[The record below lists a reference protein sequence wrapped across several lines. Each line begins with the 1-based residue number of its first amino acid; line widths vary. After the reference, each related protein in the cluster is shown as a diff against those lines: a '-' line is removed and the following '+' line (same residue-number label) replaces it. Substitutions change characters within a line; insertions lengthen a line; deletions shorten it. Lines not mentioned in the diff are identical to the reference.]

1 MPKRNVRYRRTFS
14 LLYRAVPQCTCVLL
28 QGNLPDHLY
37 KPRLLPFRN
46 LFLFSNFNQAIQS
59 TPTTKY
65 QTPLLQQ
72 GKMVRAFTFTIL
84 AAVLLAATTTAA
96 PAKQKMRAVS
106 SVEMI
111 ERDGGLI
118 KRQSYCGLRDN
129 EGTCCCSVCDCLLE
143 CICDLIC
150 GEIDGCAN

>member
-1 MPKRNVRYRRTFS
+1 MSKRNVRYRRTFCP
-14 LLYRAVPQCTCVLL
+14 LYTAVPQCISVLL
-28 QGNLPDHLY
+28 QGNLPDHLH
-37 KPRLLPFRN
+37 KPRLLPSRN
-46 LFLFSNFNQAIQS
+46 MFLLSNFNQAIQS

-65 QTPLLQQ
+65 QTPLLQP
-72 GKMVRAFTFTIL
+72 GKMVRAFAFTIL
-84 AAVLLAATTTAA
+84 AAVLLSAITTAA
-96 PAKQKMRAVS
+96 PAEQKILVVS

-111 ERDGGLI
+111 ERDGGLV

-150 GEIDGCAN
+150 GEIDGCTN